1 MKILKQFQRPRRIKV
16 LILAK
21 HVDGGT
27 GTFVGQTMRLEKTEI
42 QTLVLE
48 KPQHRNIAS
57 ASQIKYF
64 SNNRLLPYYYVFTP
78 SAILHLV
85 RELVWL
91 IKEIDRFQPNIVL
104 AIDNHC
110 NLLVC
115 LCKVLFLKYRSI
127 KLILTIH
134 NNISA
139 VTFAKLPWWGRYIF
153 QSVSRWLFVQASEI
167 VCVSRGVARDAKRFF
182 SLPRLPKVIYYGVDV
197 QKIQQLSRQ
206 PIDRK
211 DVAIFKTK
219 TTKILSIGRFA
230 PQKDFLTLIEA
241 FSMFCK
247 KRQDADLFL
256 IGDGQDKE
264 KLVECVK
271 KHSIEKNVHFL
282 GWKQNVY
289 PYMKAADVFVLSS
302 HYEGFPYVLLEAAA
316 LGKPIVATDTPFGPR
331 ELLGNNHHSYIV
343 PMKSPR
349 GLSQSLFTLM
359 DKKKYAHYQF
369 QIEERVGEFSE
380 ERMLRRYQT
389 LIKSINR
396 K

>member
-1 MKILKQFQRPRRIKV
+1 MKILKQFQRSERTKV

-27 GTFVGQTMRLEKTEI
+27 GTFVGQIVRLDKTEI

-48 KPQHRNIAS
+48 KPQHRNIAL
-57 ASQIKYF
+57 APQIKYF
-64 SNNRLLPYYYVFTP
+64 TNNRLLPYYYVFTP
-78 SAILHLV
+78 SAILRLV
-85 RELVWL
+85 RELIWL
-91 IKEIDRFQPNIVL
+91 TKEIDGFQPNIIL

-115 LCKVLFLKYRSI
+115 LCKVLFLKYRPI

-139 VTFAKLPWWGRYIF
+139 VTFAKLPRWGRYIF
-153 QSVSRWLFVQASEI
+153 QSVSRRLFVQASEI
-167 VCVSRGVARDAKRFF
+167 VCVSRGVALDAKRFF
-182 SLPRLPKVIYYGVDV
+182 SLSRPPKVIYYGVDV
-197 QKIQQLSRQ
+197 QNIQQLSRR

-211 DVAIFKTK
+211 DAAIFKTK

-271 KHSIEKNVHFL
+271 NHSIEKRIHFL

-316 LGKPIVATDTPFGPR
+316 LGKPIVATDTPYGPR
-331 ELLGNNHHSYIV
+331 ELLGDNAHGLIVQENNPQAMSLAFSSFNNKKTYIYYQSQGKEQIRNYSERKMLNSYE
-343 PMKSPR
+343 
-349 GLSQSLFTLM
+349 LLLN
-359 DKKKYAHYQF
+359 A
-369 QIEERVGEFSE
+369 
-380 ERMLRRYQT
+380 L
-389 LIKSINR
+389 
-396 K
+396 

>member
-1 MKILKQFQRPRRIKV
+1 MKILKQFQRPERIKV

-27 GTFVGQTMRLEKTEI
+27 GTFVGQIMRLEKTEI

-57 ASQIKYF
+57 VFQIKYF

-85 RELVWL
+85 RELIWL
-91 IKEIDRFQPNIVL
+91 TKEIDRFQPNIIL

-115 LCKVLFLKYRSI
+115 LCKVLFRKYKKI

-139 VTFAKLPWWGRYIF
+139 VTFAKLPRWSRYIF
-153 QSVSRWLFVQASEI
+153 QAVSRGLFVQASEI

-211 DVAIFKTK
+211 DEAIFKTK
-219 TTKILSIGRFA
+219 TTKIISIGRFA

-271 KHSIEKNVHFL
+271 RHSVEKHVHFL

-302 HYEGFPYVLLEAAA
+302 HYEGFPFVLLEAAA
-316 LGKPIVATDTPFGPR
+316 LGKPIVATDTPYGPK
-331 ELLGNNHHSYIV
+331 ELLGNNRYGLVV
-343 PMKSPR
+343 PMKTPHQQAEA
-349 GLSQSLFTLM
+349 LLL
-359 DKKKYAHYQF
+359 
-369 QIEERVGEFSE
+369 
-380 ERMLRRYQT
+380 L
-389 LIKSINR
+389 INR
-396 K
+396 KTYTHYQAQIIKRARGFSEKSMIKRYQALTALA